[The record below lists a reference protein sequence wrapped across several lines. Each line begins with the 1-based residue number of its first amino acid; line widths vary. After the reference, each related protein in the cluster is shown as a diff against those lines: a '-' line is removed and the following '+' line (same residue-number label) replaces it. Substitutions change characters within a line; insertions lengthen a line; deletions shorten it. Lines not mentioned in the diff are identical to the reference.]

1 MQEYIVLLSKKH
13 GQLKQAITRMT
24 QEAMQCLEQT
34 PDMKT
39 KLELIDT
46 LRTVTDG
53 KVLQDIVCTWYDL
66 LGPLLKTAYFFSCF
80 IGLSRG

>member
-1 MQEYIVLLSKKH
+1 VTFEAQDWKLMQEYIVLLSKKH
-13 GQLKQAITRMT
+13 GQLKQAITRMI
-24 QEAMQCLEQT
+24 QESMECLEKT

-53 KVLQDIVCTWYDL
+53 KVDESTMILCATHW
-66 LGPLLKTAYFFSCF
+66 FFWMT
-80 IGLSRG
+80 LSH

>member
-13 GQLKQAITRMT
+13 GQLKQAITRMI
-24 QEAMQCLEQT
+24 QESMECLEKT

-53 KVLQDIVCTWYDL
+53 KVAEQILWSFSTILTL
-66 LGPLLKTAYFFSCF
+66 LEE
-80 IGLSRG
+80 SRAEMDTFY

>member
-13 GQLKQAITRMT
+13 GQLKQAITLMT

-53 KVLQDIVCTWYDL
+53 KVLLYVNL
-66 LGPLLKTAYFFSCF
+66 LPMRSARTITECS
-80 IGLSRG
+80 SRFML

>member
-13 GQLKQAITRMT
+13 GQLKQAITRMI
-24 QEAMQCLEQT
+24 QESMECLEKT
-34 PDMKT
+34 PNMKT

-53 KVLQDIVCTWYDL
+53 KVAEQRLLLLLVIFDDISFP
-66 LGPLLKTAYFFSCF
+66 GGKSC
-80 IGLSRG
+80 

>member
-1 MQEYIVLLSKKH
+1 LTFEASDWKLMQEYIVLLSKKH
-13 GQLKQAITRMT
+13 GQLKQAITRMI
-24 QEAMQCLEQT
+24 QESMECLEKT

-53 KVLQDIVCTWYDL
+53 KVRDPLDL
-66 LGPLLKTAYFFSCF
+66 PQ
-80 IGLSRG
+80 LSEIHAF

>member
-13 GQLKQAITRMT
+13 GQLKQAITRMI
-24 QEAMQCLEQT
+24 QESMECLEKT

-53 KVLQDIVCTWYDL
+53 KVAEQRLWLYWSFSTAIRL
-66 LGPLLKTAYFFSCF
+66 LEESPVDMDTVY
-80 IGLSRG
+80 

>member
-1 MQEYIVLLSKKH
+1 VLIKFIRLTFEAKNWSLMQEYIVLLSKKH

-24 QEAMQCLEQT
+24 QESMQCLEQT

-53 KVLQDIVCTWYDL
+53 KVLS
-66 LGPLLKTAYFFSCF
+66 FFH
-80 IGLSRG
+80 